1 MGEKDDEV
9 PSGLRLV
16 CVLAKTFLIFQARST
31 VEVVALPGFRT
42 WKIIKQVHSCS
53 ERKTRT

>member
-42 WKIIKQVHSCS
+42 WKII
-53 ERKTRT
+53 